1 MDKRYYGGQDSNG
14 HSDDG
19 PGPIP
24 DRWLLCP
31 RNATEFI
38 AQRFLAFKT
47 PLGSRYSSQMSPEHH
62 FPPSMVFSFMKIEKV
77 SKIADS
83 LTKKFNFNF
92 E

>member
-14 HSDDG
+14 HSDDS

-47 PLGSRYSSQMSPEHH
+47 PLGSRYSSQMSPEYH
-62 FPPSMVFSFMKIEKV
+62 FPPSMVFSFMRIEKV
-77 SKIADS
+77 SKITKS
-83 LTKKFNFNF
+83 LTKKSNFNF
-92 E
+92 K

>member
-1 MDKRYYGGQDSNG
+1 MDPQYYGGQKSNG
-14 HSDDG
+14 HSDEN

-47 PLGSRYSSQMSPEHH
+47 PLSSRYSSQMSAEHH

-77 SKIADS
+77 SKIAKS
-83 LTKKFNFNF
+83 LTTKKNNQI
-92 E
+92 

>member
-1 MDKRYYGGQDSNG
+1 MDKRHYGGQVSNG
-14 HSDDG
+14 HSDETTAQ
-19 PGPIP
+19 IP

-47 PLGSRYSSQMSPEHH
+47 PLGPRYSPQMSPEYH

-77 SKIADS
+77 SRIAKFYT
-83 LTKKFNFNF
+83 TKSNLNFK
-92 E
+92 